1 MFIYQPSGNKT
12 ITYNDK
18 NFLTLSQYLFSQ
30 QYVNVIYTI
39 IFCLLLWNYV
49 FATNRSQQNLCHE
62 NVHERRASTERNFN
76 SITVIWFQPTESFVY
91 QKKKFRKTSL
101 FCIGALYLLPAY
113 VRVCFLF
120 TNSFNIQQCFLKDEK
135 KQQYLITTG
144 CG

>member
-1 MFIYQPSGNKT
+1 MFIYQPSGKK

-76 SITVIWFQPTESFVY
+76 SITVI
-91 QKKKFRKTSL
+91 
-101 FCIGALYLLPAY
+101 
-113 VRVCFLF
+113 
-120 TNSFNIQQCFLKDEK
+120 
-135 KQQYLITTG
+135 
-144 CG
+144 